1 VNVSFNFYQI
11 CEATLITRTSS
22 TATLGRILMSSLFLM
37 SGFGKLADPTG
48 TKAYIALKALP
59 WPEAAYVVAV
69 IVEIG
74 FGTALVLGY
83 RTRFVAAVMAIFTLV
98 TALTFHDNFGDPKQ
112 LISFMKNIAITGGFL
127 QVVVL
132 GAGSLSLDALICA
145 NRRRAQT

>member
-1 VNVSFNFYQI
+1 
-11 CEATLITRTSS
+11 
-22 TATLGRILMSSLFLM
+22 MSSLFLM

-132 GAGSLSLDALICA
+132 GAGSLSLDALTSA